1 MKLVTAK
8 HNARDRSSA
17 AARFLWLAAAVG
29 LCAAAV
35 RAEDASLGSAIRAA
49 LKAIPDAQA
58 TYGVCVVDL
67 GSGKTVFE
75 AHADRP
81 LVPASTMKT
90 FVMAAA
96 LQRLGP
102 AFAFETHFATDG
114 THLYLIG
121 SGDPAL
127 GDSKLCA
134 AREEPV
140 TGVFEQWASL
150 LAAADVQA
158 IPGDLIVDE
167 SIFDDQRV
175 HPSWEDS
182 DLGKWFAAPVAG
194 LNFNDNCV
202 DITLEPAS
210 RSGDPAIVSTVP
222 DCPSIRVQNKVR
234 TGAGSN
240 PLLHHPAGSFDYRI
254 SGHCAKRWLF
264 PPVAFPDPALLGGD
278 ALRIVLSKNGVSIG
292 GGLVRNRVRLWDGS
306 IPPSLRILATHTTP
320 LTDVLGRIG
329 KNSQNLFAECVLKR
343 LGYEWEKN
351 RGTDEAQGSWASG
364 ARAIRDSLVAMGLD
378 TSGMVISDGSG
389 LSRDNRC
396 SARQLAGVLALVD
409 RSPHREVM
417 RASLSLAGTDGSL
430 RKRLRDLP
438 GRVWGKTGTMRGVRA
453 LCGYVDGSS
462 SGRYAFAI
470 IFNGYRGPSTPYKEI
485 QDRIC
490 RVLATR

>member
-1 MKLVTAK
+1 MNFVTAK
-8 HNARDRSSA
+8 RDVRDRSSA
-17 AARFLWLAAAVG
+17 PARLVLLAAAFA
-29 LCAAAV
+29 LCAAAAQ
-35 RAEDASLGSAIRAA
+35 AEDASLGGAIRAA
-49 LKAIPDAQA
+49 LKAIPHAQA
-58 TYGVCVVDL
+58 TYGVCVVEL

-75 AHADRP
+75 AHADRL
-81 LVPASTMKT
+81 LVPASVMKT

-96 LQRLGP
+96 LERLGP
-102 AFAFETHFATDG
+102 AFAFETHLATDG
-114 THLYLIG
+114 KHLYLIG

-127 GDSKLCA
+127 GDPKLCA
-134 AREEPV
+134 NREESV
-140 TGVFEQWASL
+140 TAVFERWASL
-150 LAAADVQA
+150 LVAADMPA

-182 DLGKWFAAPVAG
+182 DLGKWYAAPVAG
-194 LNFNDNCV
+194 LNFHDNCV
-202 DITLEPAS
+202 DITLEPGS
-210 RSGDPAIVSTVP
+210 RPGDPTIVSTVP
-222 DCPSIRVQNKVR
+222 DCPSIQVHNKSR
-234 TGAGSN
+234 TGAGSK
-240 PLLHHPAGSFDYRI
+240 PLLHHPVGSFDYRI

-278 ALRIVLSKNGVSIG
+278 ALRIVLAKNGVSIG
-292 GGLVRNRVRLWDGS
+292 GGLVRERVRLPDGS
-306 IPPSLRILATHTTP
+306 IPSSLRILATHRTP
-320 LTDVLGRIG
+320 LSDVLGRIG

-343 LGYEWEKN
+343 LGYEWEKK
-351 RGTDEAQGSWASG
+351 RGADEAQGSWASG
-364 ARAIRDSLVAMGLD
+364 GRALRDALEAMGLD

-438 GRVWGKTGTMRGVRA
+438 GRVRGKTGTMRGVRA

-462 SGRYAFAI
+462 SNRYAFAI
-470 IFNGYRGPSTPYKEI
+470 IFNGYRGSAAPYKEI

-490 RVLATR
+490 RVLAKR